1 MTNPPSASPS
11 ISPRPSAAPS
21 VLPSMS
27 PSAAPTSLPSAS
39 PSDYRFPLMRLTQ
52 GNNGM
57 DISPMEPLNHEAESA
72 WEDVTRRVLEAE
84 IYALIGENNVEEL
97 LVNVKVNSQEPPF
110 SSPSP
115 SSSPNKLPSRVPSEG
130 PSQLPSFGPSLM
142 PPRRVL
148 HPLISETTTGLRKAS
163 GMSTGRSRHD
173 ILLEQ
178 DARPGSL
185 LDERRTQA
193 GNLNIIFT
201 VDIFIRSKRTEHVIN
216 RYIGGGFDTPDDRL
230 KYLTDLILA
239 HPAFEGAKT
248 MSVDLPDPPPP
259 PTPAP
264 KSSEGATTG
273 IIVGLVSVSLIV
285 TALGSFFVFNRRRQN
300 EGFTK
305 KGLAQSIQGGDMDR
319 HIFISEIEFDEK
331 GDMSTLGDPIPI
343 HFRNQC
349 QDPVHP
355 SEQNSV
361 ADSFSLDY
369 DFQKAQLGNGISL
382 ADISEGGTGN
392 ENLLVA
398 KDDDTLEDHYFA
410 ADQFEVEAPPG
421 KLWLVLETSFDGVPI
436 VHAIKPSSPLATEL
450 RVGDRLCSVDG
461 EDVSVM
467 LASEVSRL
475 IASKTEN
482 PVRRLV
488 FTRPTRMPNFTHD
501 STSGTILSSQSKKPI
516 IK

>member
-148 HPLISETTTGLRKAS
+148 HPLISETKTGLRKAS
-163 GMSTGRSRHD
+163 RMSTGRSRHE
-173 ILLEQ
+173 ISLEQ
-178 DARPGSL
+178 GARPGSL

-201 VDIFIRSKRTEHVIN
+201 VDIFIRSILTVHRVN
-216 RYIGGGFDTPDDRL
+216 NYIKGCFDTPEDQ
-230 KYLTDLILA
+230 KQYLMNLTLRC
-239 HPAFEGAKT
+239 PAFEGAIT
-248 MSVDLPDPPPP
+248 MSVDLPDPPLL
-259 PTPAP
+259 PTPSR
-264 KSSEGATTG
+264 SSGGATTG

-285 TALGSFFVFNRRRQN
+285 TALGSFFVFNRRGR
-300 EGFTK
+300 EGDVSTK
-305 KGLAQSIQGGDMDR
+305 SHPQSIEGGEVDG
-319 HIFISEIEFDEK
+319 HHFISEIEFDQK
-331 GDMSTLGDPIPI
+331 GDVSTLGDPVVNIV
-343 HFRNQC
+343 NKN
-349 QDPVHP
+349 
-355 SEQNSV
+355 SEQYSLS
-361 ADSFSLDY
+361 DSFSLDY
-369 DFQKAQLGNGISL
+369 DFQKAYR
-382 ADISEGGTGN
+382 GGGEQPVTNSHGDLLQAN
-392 ENLLVA
+392 VLVA
-398 KDDDTLEDHYFA
+398 QDDNTLEDNYLEA
-410 ADQFEVEAPPG
+410 GQFEVDACPG
-421 KLWLVLETSFDGVPI
+421 MLGLVLETSQDGVPI
-436 VHAIKPSSPLATEL
+436 VHAIKPSSSLITEVK
-450 RVGDRLCSVDG
+450 VGDRLWSVDG
-461 EDVSVM
+461 ENVTFM
-467 LASEVSRL
+467 FASDVSRL
-475 IASKTEN
+475 IASKQN
-482 PVRRLV
+482 NDVRRFV
-488 FTRPTRMPNFTHD
+488 FTRMPGREK
-501 STSGTILSSQSKKPI
+501 SRVLSAG
-516 IK
+516 